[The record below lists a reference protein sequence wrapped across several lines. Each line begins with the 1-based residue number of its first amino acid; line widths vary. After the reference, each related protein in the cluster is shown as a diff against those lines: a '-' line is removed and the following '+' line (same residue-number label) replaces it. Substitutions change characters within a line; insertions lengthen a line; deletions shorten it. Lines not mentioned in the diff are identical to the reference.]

1 MYAYKDLLE
10 LAGLTTRLYTLT
22 STLLHMPS
30 GKGVRMV
37 KKGGAISL
45 VGVDV
50 CIPRRF
56 ELEGGETEKAEGEK
70 EDDDPLVKDLDLRI
84 EAGDHLMITGSN
96 GVGKTS
102 VARVLAGLW
111 DPKEGEVVMPED
123 GDAEE
128 PSPSLPSTNAL
139 GKYRRPWARPTV
151 YVVPQRSYMVTGS
164 LLEQIIYPCSFSTFQ
179 TLANDTRCFAS
190 PEDAYDEIHSILAD
204 VFLAYLP
211 AREGGLHTRKE
222 WRDVLSGGEKQ
233 RVGIARVLWW
243 APRYAVL
250 DECTSAVSSDVEG
263 RMYEV
268 MKGRGMTLVTIS
280 LRAGLVRYHEW
291 VLELRGPSGAK
302 ANASGDAST
311 ADSDSVD
318 GESVGDIEDDGR
330 NWTLSRVGTKEERM
344 SVEKEIRH
352 LEEKLKKKE
361 EWEARVKEL
370 DTLLKVVDLP
380 ASETKESEQVE
391 EDVSELGESAV
402 HVQESSSSLD

>member
-37 KKGGAISL
+37 KRGGAISL

-50 CIPRRF
+50 CIPRKF
-56 ELEGGETEKAEGEK
+56 ELEGGEMEKVEGEK

-128 PSPSLPSTNAL
+128 PSPSLPSANAL
-139 GKYRRPWARPTV
+139 GKYKRSWARPTV

-179 TLANDTRCFAS
+179 TLANDTGYFAS

-211 AREGGLHTRKE
+211 EREGGLHTRKE

-233 RVGIARVLWW
+233 RMGIARVLWW
-243 APRYAVL
+243 APRYTVL

-280 LRAGLVRYHEW
+280 LRAGLIRYHEW

-302 ANASGDAST
+302 AGGST

-318 GESVGDIEDDGR
+318 GESVGDIEDDGG

-361 EWEARVKEL
+361 EWEERVKEL
-370 DTLLKVVDLP
+370 DTLLKVVELP
-380 ASETKESEQVE
+380 VSETKESEQSE
-391 EDVSELGESAV
+391 RDASELGGSVV
-402 HVQESSSSLD
+402 HVEVESSSSLD